1 MDLTTKRW
9 QDAGNLLLG
18 LWLFISPW
26 ALGYATDVTVAA
38 NNAYFLGAAIVVFAA
53 VAVYMPR
60 VWEEWINMAFGLWLI
75 VSPWVLGFASHRDVT
90 INAVV
95 VGLLVGA
102 LATWAMVRDKDFER
116 WWKEHYHATP

>member
-1 MDLTTKRW
+1 MCLC
-9 QDAGNLLLG
+9 
-18 LWLFISPW
+18 LFISPW

-38 NNAYFLGAAIVVFAA
+38 NNAYFLGAAIVLFAA
-53 VAVYMPR
+53 VAVYMPQ
-60 VWEEWINMAFGLWLI
+60 VWEEWINMAFGLWMI
-75 VSPWVLGFASHRDVT
+75 VSPWVLGFAAHRDVT

-102 LATWAMVRDKDFER
+102 LATWAMVRDKDFEK